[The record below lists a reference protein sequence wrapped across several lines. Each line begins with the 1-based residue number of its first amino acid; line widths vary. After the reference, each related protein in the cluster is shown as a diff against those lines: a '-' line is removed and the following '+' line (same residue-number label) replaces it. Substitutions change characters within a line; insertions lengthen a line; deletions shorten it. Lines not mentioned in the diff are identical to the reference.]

1 MRSPPP
7 SSAGSPTGGH
17 HATTL
22 DLYALGF
29 TAAMSADEHRAY
41 QAWKAPA
48 APPLLDPMVAEH
60 AALVGRAQAVV
71 FVYPTWWSQP
81 PAILK
86 GWLERVLVPGVSF
99 TFDERGKVRPG
110 MEHVR
115 RIVGI
120 STYGSP
126 WTYVK
131 LVNDGG
137 RRMITRALRMS
148 CGLRTPTT
156 WMGLYS
162 VDTAGDEE
170 RRAFLDRVEHRMSHI
185 HGTELVSER
194 VFERANHQARSSVH
208 WCTCCDET
216 RRMT

>member
-1 MRSPPP
+1 MDVLVVCAHPDADSF
-7 SSAGSPTGGH
+7 T
-17 HATTL
+17 HAITRAVERGLAKSGREVTTL
-22 DLYALGF
+22 DLYALDF
-29 TAAMSADEHRAY
+29 AAAMSTAEHRAY
-41 QAWKAPA
+41 QAWDPA
-48 APPLLDPMVAEH
+48 DAPPVLDPMVAEH
-60 AALVGRAQAVV
+60 ARLVSAARAIV

-99 TFDERGKVRPG
+99 TFDAKGKVQPG
-110 MEHVR
+110 MQHVK

-156 WMGLYS
+156 WLGLYS
-162 VDTAGDEE
+162 VDTAGAEE
-170 RRAFLDRVEHRMSHI
+170 RKAFLDRVEHRMGQL
-185 HGTELVSER
+185 HG
-194 VFERANHQARSSVH
+194 RSS
-208 WCTCCDET
+208 
-216 RRMT
+216 